1 MFIFSFVFYSAYLE
15 KRLEHF
21 LFVKNKFFFFNEQRP
36 AEDHHCLFDQFAF
49 SDHHDLPKIKDIK
62 QFKYKTMV
70 A

>member
-1 MFIFSFVFYSAYLE
+1 M
-15 KRLEHF
+15 
-21 LFVKNKFFFFNEQRP
+21 FFFNEHRP